1 MQLEILLYF
10 HKLVSFYANNGT
22 KMARNRNHTRWSMW
36 KQAENKKQ
44 FQDDHILQSFL
55 FSMILEAFGPI
66 FIPEIAGN
74 LSKWILCFD
83 DYTEKM
89 A

>member
-1 MQLEILLYF
+1 MQ
-10 HKLVSFYANNGT
+10 T
-22 KMARNRNHTRWSMW
+22 
-36 KQAENKKQ
+36 QAENKKQ
-44 FQDDHILQSFL
+44 FQDDHILQLFL